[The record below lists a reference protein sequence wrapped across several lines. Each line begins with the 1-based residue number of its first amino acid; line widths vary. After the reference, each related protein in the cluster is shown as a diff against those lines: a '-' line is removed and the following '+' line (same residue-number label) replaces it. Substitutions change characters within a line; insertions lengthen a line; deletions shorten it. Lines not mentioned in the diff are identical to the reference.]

1 MRPFVR
7 SLQKSEHPKTFLDG
21 KVFFCYNT
29 CIQNQTSMTAS
40 YQVRRPY
47 LKNHTLHNFHKSAHD
62 EKTFI
67 ESGKHFPV
75 IHQLSSIFDE
85 KWGFSIDYDTLT
97 EYYGDD
103 DATIMKNKSGIDCS
117 FNIVDSETREIKKE
131 NFTIDWKIRFFHTSA
146 VYDDFLAEIISQD
159 FGPYSSKMPVPGWA
173 VCNHKVNDAILYIIP
188 GMNKAA
194 LVMRKELKAGFE
206 KRRFPDRNRKYAKNG
221 RYTTVSVPISWERL
235 IKVCPSTIIFN
246 YE

>member
-117 FNIVDSETREIKKE
+117 FDIVDSETREIKKE

>member
-1 MRPFVR
+1 M
-7 SLQKSEHPKTFLDG
+7 
-21 KVFFCYNT
+21 
-29 CIQNQTSMTAS
+29 TSS
-40 YQVRRPY
+40 YSVQRPY
-47 LKNHTLHNFHKSAHD
+47 LKNHALHNFHKSADD

-67 ESGKHFPV
+67 ESGKHLPV
-75 IHQLSSIFDE
+75 IHQLNSILDE
-85 KWGFSIDYDTLT
+85 KWALSIDYDSIQ

-117 FNIVDSETREIKKE
+117 FDLVSSKTREIKKK
-131 NFTIDWKIRFFHTSA
+131 NFTVDWKIRFFHTSA

-159 FGPYSSKMPVPGWA
+159 FGHYSSKIPVPGWA
-173 VCNHKVNDAILYIIP
+173 VCKHKVNDAILYIIP
-188 GMNKAA
+188 CMNKAA
-194 LVMRKELKAGFE
+194 FVMREELKAGFD
-206 KRRFPDRNRKYAKNG
+206 KRRFSDRNRKYAKNG

>member
-1 MRPFVR
+1 M
-7 SLQKSEHPKTFLDG
+7 S
-21 KVFFCYNT
+21 
-29 CIQNQTSMTAS
+29 AS
-40 YQVRRPY
+40 YKVRRPY
-47 LKNHTLHNFHKSAHD
+47 LKNHAIHNFHKSAHD

-67 ESGKHFPV
+67 ESGNHLPV
-75 IHQLSSIFDE
+75 IHQLSSILDD
-85 KWGFSIDYDTLT
+85 KCGLSIDYDTLT

-117 FNIVDSETREIKKE
+117 FNIVNSETRKIKKE

-159 FGPYSSKMPVPGWA
+159 YGPYSSKMPVRGWA
-173 VCNHKVNDAILYIIP
+173 VCDHKVNDAILYIIP

-221 RYTTVSVPISWERL
+221 RYNTISVPISWERL
-235 IKVCPSTIIFN
+235 IKVCPNTIVFE
-246 YE
+246 Y

>member
-1 MRPFVR
+1 M
-7 SLQKSEHPKTFLDG
+7 
-21 KVFFCYNT
+21 
-29 CIQNQTSMTAS
+29 TSS
-40 YQVRRPY
+40 YSISRPY
-47 LKNHTLHNFHKSAHD
+47 LKNNALHNFHKSAHD

-67 ESGKHFPV
+67 ESGKHLPV
-75 IHQLSSIFDE
+75 IHKLNTILDD
-85 KWGFSIDYDTLT
+85 KWGLSIDYDSLQ

-117 FNIVDSETREIKKE
+117 FDLVNSKTKEVKKE
-131 NFTIDWKIRFFHTSA
+131 DFTVDWKIRFFHTSA

-159 FGPYSSKMPVPGWA
+159 FGHYSSKIPVPGWA
-173 VCNHKVNDAILYIIP
+173 VCNDKVNDAILYIIP

-206 KRRFPDRNRKYAKNG
+206 KRRFSDRNRKYAKNG
-221 RYTTVSVPISWERL
+221 RYTTISVPISWERL

>member
-1 MRPFVR
+1 M
-7 SLQKSEHPKTFLDG
+7 
-21 KVFFCYNT
+21 
-29 CIQNQTSMTAS
+29 TSS
-40 YQVRRPY
+40 YSVQFPY
-47 LKNHTLHNFHKSAHD
+47 LKNHKQHNFAKSAHD
-62 EKTFI
+62 EQTFI

-75 IHQLSSIFDE
+75 LHQLNTIFEE
-85 KWGFSIDYDTLT
+85 KFGLSIDYDSIQ
-97 EYYGDD
+97 EYYGTDVD
-103 DATIMKNKSGIDCS
+103 TIVKNKSGIDCS
-117 FNIVDSETREIKKE
+117 FNLADSKTREIKQE

-159 FGPYSSKMPVPGWA
+159 FGPYSNKIPVPGWS

-188 GMNKAA
+188 ALNKAA

-221 RYTTVSVPISWERL
+221 RYTTISVPIAWERL
-235 IKVCPSTIIFN
+235 IKVCPSTEIFE

>member
-1 MRPFVR
+1 
-7 SLQKSEHPKTFLDG
+7 
-21 KVFFCYNT
+21 
-29 CIQNQTSMTAS
+29 MTAS
-40 YQVRRPY
+40 YKVRRPY
-47 LKNHTLHNFHKSAHD
+47 LKNHTVHNFAKSAND
-62 EKTFI
+62 EQTFI
-67 ESGKHFPV
+67 ENGEHLPV
-75 IHQLSSIFDE
+75 LHQLNTIFDE
-85 KWGFSIDYDTLT
+85 KFDLSIDYDSIQ
-97 EYYGDD
+97 EYYGTDVD
-103 DATIMKNKSGIDCS
+103 SIAKNKSGIDCS
-117 FNIVDSETREIKKE
+117 FNLVHSVTRQIRKKL
-131 NFTIDWKIRFFHTSA
+131 FTIDWKIRFFHTSI

-159 FGPYSSKMPVPGWA
+159 FGHYSSKIPVPGWA

-206 KRRFPDRNRKYAKNG
+206 NRRFPDRNRKYAKNG

>member
-1 MRPFVR
+1 M
-7 SLQKSEHPKTFLDG
+7 
-21 KVFFCYNT
+21 N
-29 CIQNQTSMTAS
+29 AS
-40 YQVRRPY
+40 YKVRRPY

-75 IHQLSSIFDE
+75 IHELNTIFDE
-85 KWGFSIDYDTLT
+85 KWGLSIDYDTL
-97 EYYGDD
+97 EQYYGDD
-103 DATIMKNKSGIDCS
+103 PATILKNKSGIDCS
-117 FNIVDSETREIKKE
+117 FNLVESLTRKIKKE
-131 NFTIDWKIRFFHTSA
+131 LFTLDWKIRFFNTSA

-159 FGPYSSKMPVPGWA
+159 FGPYSGKIPVPGWA

-188 GMNKAA
+188 DMNKAA

-221 RYTTVSVPISWERL
+221 RYTTISVPISWERL